1 MSFAAKDASY
11 AMLAFLLN
19 LPTEEVRSWPGGR
32 EFVLVKQID
41 IAFRTTGDVAF
52 VEDSFNSGKVVASHH
67 RTTRTEMIGSIGYS
81 MLESRESQGRQP
93 CYMEEEA

>member
-1 MSFAAKDASY
+1 MSFGAKEASY

-19 LPTEEVRSWPGGR
+19 LPTEEVGSWLGGR

-67 RTTRTEMIGSIGYS
+67 RTIRTVMIGSIGES
-81 MLESRESQGRQP
+81 MI
-93 CYMEEEA
+93 